1 MNKIQYQDNTRIF
14 QFPEIETVYP
24 IYKKIYPENNDYE
37 NGFFERFFVKKIN
50 DKSIYEVSKDNY
62 FDISPNLYI
71 RIVLRWKLTGK
82 RNDVFNNN
90 IKLYEGVY
98 EYNNSQIIKYKQIM
112 PGLENV
118 LRDPLEFWKPN

>member
-1 MNKIQYQDNTRIF
+1 MNKIQYQDNTRPF

-24 IYKKIYPENNDYE
+24 VYKKIYPEKNDYE
-37 NGFFERFFVKKIN
+37 NGFFDRFFVKKIN
-50 DKSIYEVSKDNY
+50 DKPIYEVSKDNY
-62 FDISPNLYI
+62 FGVSPNIYT
-71 RIVLRWKLTGK
+71 RIVIRWKLIGK
-82 RNDVFNNN
+82 RNDVYDNK

-98 EYNNSQIIKYKQIM
+98 EYNNSQIVKYKQIM